1 MIKSKKLQLI
11 LVLVLACLCAPV
23 SGAEPNEAD
32 IELKFEVSSEE
43 QKWIIGKGTKENG
56 RGPIR
61 PSHVA
66 VLFIRPGRNFPDF
79 GRPAV
84 MRSILSTSAGRLLSQ
99 SQVHLLSTGRGCIS
113 RLGRFGDTVPNHYHF
128 RLYAVSEKNAR
139 KLAEAFMQVLTNQAH
154 ANAQP
159 NRERV
164 LEFKEKISE
173 TKAKIPE
180 AEAKAQAALSEIAKL
195 KTLRYYPYAD
205 EAKKIISELNK
216 ILVMTNVEVAG
227 IKAKIREIEKYKSY
241 KIVTEKAHL
250 AALEQMLSEQN
261 IELVGALAKEKAAAA
276 ARKEAERF
284 CRLEEASKLPDYLK
298 QELRQY
304 ESLLQRFE
312 NVLDKPDM
320 IPPELFQNKVTIY
333 PVRAED

>member
-1 MIKSKKLQLI
+1 MIKLRKLQLVM
-11 LVLVLACLCAPV
+11 VLVLACLCAPV

-43 QKWIIGKGTKENG
+43 QTWLIGKGETEKG

-66 VLFIRPGRNFPDF
+66 VLFIRPSRNFPDF
-79 GRPAV
+79 DRPAV
-84 MRSILSTSAGRLLSQ
+84 MRSILSTSAGKLLSQ
-99 SQVHLLSTGRGCIS
+99 PQVDLLSTGHGCIS
-113 RLGRFGDTVPNHYHF
+113 RLSRFGGTVPNHYHF

-180 AEAKAQAALSEIAKL
+180 AQAKAQAALSEIAKL

-205 EAKKIISELNK
+205 EAKKTISELNK

-227 IKAKIREIEKYKSY
+227 IQAKIREIKRYKSNR
-241 KIVTEKAHL
+241 IVTEKAHL

-276 ARKEAERF
+276 AREEAERF

-312 NVLDKPDM
+312 KVLDEPDM

>member
-1 MIKSKKLQLI
+1 MIRSRKPQLVMVLI
-11 LVLVLACLCAPV
+11 LAWLCSPVL
-23 SGAEPNEAD
+23 SAEPNEAD

-43 QKWIIGKGTKENG
+43 QKWLIGKGSTESG

-66 VLFIRPGRNFPDF
+66 VLFIRPSRNFPDF
-79 GRPAV
+79 ESPVV
-84 MRSILSTSAGRLLSQ
+84 MKSILSTSAGKLLSQ
-99 SQVHLLSTGRGCIS
+99 SQVALLSTGHACIS
-113 RLGRFGDTVPNHYHF
+113 RLGRFGETVPNHYHF
-128 RLYAVSEKNAR
+128 RLYAVSENDAR
-139 KLAEAFMQVLTNQAH
+139 NLPEAFLQVLTNQAH

-159 NRERV
+159 NRERL

-180 AEAKAQAALSEIAKL
+180 AQAKAQAALSKIAELK
-195 KTLRYYPYAD
+195 KTLHYPSAD
-205 EAKKIISELNK
+205 EAKKTISELNK
-216 ILVMTNVEVAG
+216 ILVMTDVEIAG
-227 IKAKIREIEKYKSY
+227 IQAKIREIKNYKSY

-261 IELVGALAKEKAAAA
+261 IELVAALAKKKAAAA
-276 ARKEAERF
+276 AREEAERF
-284 CRLEEASKLPDYLK
+284 CRLEEASKLPYYLEQK
-298 QELRQY
+298 LRQY
-304 ESLLQRFE
+304 ESILQRYE
-312 NVLDKPDM
+312 KVLEEPDM